1 MGFTLDDIKQVILAG
16 FKSAFLPFH
25 VKQQYLRRV
34 SEELNTFVHEQGDA
48 ANVPPSPSSRTS
60 PLASPPSAAQ
70 TVQIAAQSKP
80 GQN

>member
-1 MGFTLDDIKQVILAG
+1 
-16 FKSAFLPFH
+16 

-60 PLASPPSAAQ
+60 PLASPAPSPPSAAQ

-80 GQN
+80 KQN